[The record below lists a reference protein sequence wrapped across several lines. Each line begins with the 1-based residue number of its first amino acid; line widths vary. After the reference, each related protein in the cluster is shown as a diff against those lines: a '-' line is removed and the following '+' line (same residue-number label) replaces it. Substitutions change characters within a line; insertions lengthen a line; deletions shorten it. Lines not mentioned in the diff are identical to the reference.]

1 MKVAAD
7 QMLEAASGLVDDEE
21 RKDAELRGKFGSK
34 WTRSL
39 SSTLNAPLK
48 KDLEKHRHQVCKK
61 SVTSGLDCIDPKP

>member
-39 SSTLNAPLK
+39 SSTLNSPLK
-48 KDLEKHRHQVCKK
+48 KDLEKHRHQVG
-61 SVTSGLDCIDPKP
+61 TNSGAPRLD